1 MLFRSIPED
10 IDTDHVID
18 DNFKLGYEAVTHLIS
33 QGCKKIA
40 HFAGPQSLLEYQER
54 FSGYKKALED
64 HNIKYEDKY
73 VVYDSIT
80 MKTGVDATNYL
91 LNLDDLPDAI
101 FAAGDYSAITAIDTI
116 LKAGLKVPQDIAV
129 LGVANEPIVNY
140 LNPSLSSFEL
150 FNRQMGEKTAH
161 LLMRRLDKSDE
172 INVLY
177 EGNISETNN
186 VHIVINPELVI
197 RNSSK
202 KVL

>member
-1 MLFRSIPED
+1 
-10 IDTDHVID
+10 
-18 DNFKLGYEAVTHLIS
+18 
-33 QGCKKIA
+33 
-40 HFAGPQSLLEYQER
+40 
-54 FSGYKKALED
+54 
-64 HNIKYEDKY
+64 
-73 VVYDSIT
+73 